1 MYFARVQPDGD
12 EISNVTSPCTK
23 NPCQNGG
30 TCLTMFIMTNT
41 IYKCICPG
49 RWRGRLLLII
59 IKEIQFETNFKFK
72 VKIVQIFIMRLR
84 VVYVK

>member
-30 TCLTMFIMTNT
+30 FCVTFTNKTYNCLCTA
-41 IYKCICPG
+41 G
-49 RWRGRLLLII
+49 WGGRLLLII
-59 IKEIQFETNFKFK
+59 MKEIQFETNLKFK
-72 VKIVQIFIMRLR
+72 VKIVQNLKMRLH
-84 VVYVK
+84 VLNVK